1 MDKKRIFMEK
11 KDWISRIDAVT
22 AAFQRELG
30 PLAPENLNLKPN
42 SQSWCIAQI
51 LQHLILVNSSYF
63 PVIVALK
70 EKKYALPVIGRLRF
84 LVNWMGKFILSSVQP
99 SESKKIRTFPVWDPE
114 ETPAP
119 LDVLAQFV
127 QNQEA
132 LKAAIAGA
140 EGLIREGAVI
150 SSPANRYVVYTLET
164 AFEIIVA
171 HEERHLAQALDILS
185 QLKNRA

>member
-1 MDKKRIFMEK
+1 MKK

-42 SQSWCIAQI
+42 SQSWCIAQV

-70 EKKYALPVIGRLRF
+70 EKNMP
-84 LVNWMGKFILSSVQP
+84 SS
-99 SESKKIRTFPVWDPE
+99 
-114 ETPAP
+114 
-119 LDVLAQFV
+119 
-127 QNQEA
+127 
-132 LKAAIAGA
+132 
-140 EGLIREGAVI
+140 
-150 SSPANRYVVYTLET
+150 
-164 AFEIIVA
+164 AFERMLT
-171 HEERHLAQALDILS
+171 HEERHLAKARDILE

>member
-1 MDKKRIFMEK
+1 MEI

-22 AAFQRELG
+22 GAFQRELG

-42 SQSWCIAQI
+42 IESWSVAQV

-63 PVIVALK
+63 PVIVAIK
-70 EKKYALPVIGRLRF
+70 EKKYTLPVIGRLRF

-99 SESKKIRTFPVWDPE
+99 SEKKKIKTFPVWDPE
-114 ETPAP
+114 ETQVH
-119 LDVLAQFV
+119 LDVLSQFV
-127 QNQEA
+127 QNQDA

-140 EGLIREGAVI
+140 EGLIRQGAVI

-164 AFEIIVA
+164 AFEIIVT